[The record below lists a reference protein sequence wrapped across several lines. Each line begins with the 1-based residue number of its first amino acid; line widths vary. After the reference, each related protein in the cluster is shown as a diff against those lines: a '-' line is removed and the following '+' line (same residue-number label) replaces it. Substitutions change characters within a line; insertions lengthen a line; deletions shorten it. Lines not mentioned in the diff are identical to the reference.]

1 LGDIYG
7 KDNEN
12 IGMKDAVLRAL
23 ASVIMISIGIEGILP
38 TALSVILAVWG
49 TFLFLTAATGE
60 CIFYRL
66 LNMDT
71 SEGRH
76 SCK

>member
-1 LGDIYG
+1 MAVD
-7 KDNEN
+7 KDNV
-12 IGMKDAVLRAL
+12 GMADSVLRAL
-23 ASVIMISIGIEGILP
+23 ASVILISVGIEGIMP
-38 TALSVILAVWG
+38 IAISVIMAVWG

-60 CIFYRL
+60 CLVYRV
-66 LNMDT
+66 LNIDT